1 MPEAIMSLH
10 DFLRWWRILLLH
22 ISSVNLMQVW
32 VKYSFNGDN
41 EIDVVSYVTH
51 TKIADNIMNTSLK
64 DTNETFL

>member
-1 MPEAIMSLH
+1 
-10 DFLRWWRILLLH
+10 
-22 ISSVNLMQVW
+22 MQVW

-51 TKIADNIMNTSLK
+51 TKIADNIMNTFLK